1 MRTYNILLTV
11 FSLAAVLL
19 IPQGKAAAR
28 DDYWDF
34 DQNDIIANGEF
45 IDKSSLDEAGIL
57 SFLQTKNSYLA
68 NYSDSGRTAARIIYD
83 AAQNNNLNPKVIMAT
98 MQKEQSLITKTSYD
112 ANALQKAM
120 GYGCPDSGS
129 CDPAYASFPL
139 QLDRGAWQLRYNF
152 DRATTNVA
160 DYKVGQTMTIDSTAI
175 TFQNAAT
182 ASLYRYTPHISG
194 NRNFHTIYKSYFGFG
209 WAVFAGQSG
218 YPTLMPGQVSP
229 VILGWRNTSNETWS
243 SNPNGATPVR
253 LGTSEP
259 LDRVS
264 RFRSGSSWAS
274 DNRINLSG
282 DVSAGSTAYFTF
294 LLGIP
299 YQLPDGMAIGGDYK
313 EYFRPVKDGVRW
325 FEDKGV
331 HMIVRIRDAHS
342 AFAGQSAYPTIK
354 KGQSATFT
362 FWFKNTGQTVW
373 TNWGPSAVHLG
384 ADNPRDRGCGFAT
397 PDSGNWINNQRVN
410 LDQAEVVP
418 GGIGSFTFILN
429 APTNLASGTYKE
441 YFRPVAEGVN
451 WMEDQGVHT
460 IVTITD

>member
-253 LGTSEP
+253 LGT
-259 LDRVS
+259 
-264 RFRSGSSWAS
+264 
-274 DNRINLSG
+274 
-282 DVSAGSTAYFTF
+282 
-294 LLGIP
+294 
-299 YQLPDGMAIGGDYK
+299 
-313 EYFRPVKDGVRW
+313 
-325 FEDKGV
+325 
-331 HMIVRIRDAHS
+331 
-342 AFAGQSAYPTIK
+342 
-354 KGQSATFT
+354 
-362 FWFKNTGQTVW
+362 
-373 TNWGPSAVHLG
+373 
-384 ADNPRDRGCGFAT
+384 
-397 PDSGNWINNQRVN
+397 
-410 LDQAEVVP
+410 
-418 GGIGSFTFILN
+418 
-429 APTNLASGTYKE
+429 
-441 YFRPVAEGVN
+441 
-451 WMEDQGVHT
+451 
-460 IVTITD
+460 